1 MTHSEKNMLPP
12 FFFRMNSWFKVLSN
26 PSVKVYGGTK
36 SFTIFLDE
44 INSEFETNFFI
55 RILLIGD
62 RNPVIL

>member
-1 MTHSEKNMLPP
+1 MIQGSFQPLRE
-12 FFFRMNSWFKVLSN
+12 SI
-26 PSVKVYGGTK
+26 GGTK

-44 INSEFETNFFI
+44 VNSVFETNFFI